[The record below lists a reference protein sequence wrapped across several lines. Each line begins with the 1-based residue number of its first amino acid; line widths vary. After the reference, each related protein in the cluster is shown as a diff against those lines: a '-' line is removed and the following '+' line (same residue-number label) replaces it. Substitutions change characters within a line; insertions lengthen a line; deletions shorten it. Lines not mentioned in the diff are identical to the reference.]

1 MATLSADIEKLEEA
15 VRLLCEILPQ
25 FPDLKHDVTSIAN
38 ELGNSWDGAA
48 SDYFVA
54 LLKAR
59 IKPIDDVYQALEY
72 FKEYAE
78 ESKYNMKKLD
88 EIINN
93 VFVNPAQQ
101 IINDLNNNTTH
112 TGSSGTTHGG
122 GGTQLPAS
130 SSGSS
135 SSSSASSNKPQSAK
149 NIVEQ
154 AVEAITKPIKNV
166 INGIKT
172 LLGGKKK

>member
-15 VRLLCEILPQ
+15 VQLLCEILPD
-25 FPDLKHDVTSIAN
+25 FSDLKDNLNSIAN
-38 ELGNSWDGAA
+38 ELGSNWDGAA

-59 IKPIDDVYQALEY
+59 IKPLDDVYQALNY

-101 IINDLNNNTTH
+101 IINNLNNSSTH
-112 TGSSGTTHGG
+112 TSSSGTTHGG

-130 SSGSS
+130 SSGS
-135 SSSSASSNKPQSAK
+135 SSNKPQSAK

-154 AVEAITKPIKNV
+154 AVEAITKPIKTV

>member
-25 FPDLKHDVTSIAN
+25 FDDLKYDVNSIAN

-48 SDYFVA
+48 SDHFVA

-59 IKPIDDVYQALEY
+59 IKPLNDVYQALNY

-101 IINDLNNNTTH
+101 IINDLNNHTTH
-112 TGSSGTTHGG
+112 TGSSGNTHGG
-122 GGTQLPAS
+122 GGTQVPA
-130 SSGSS
+130 SS
-135 SSSSASSNKPQSAK
+135 SSSSSNKPKPQSAK